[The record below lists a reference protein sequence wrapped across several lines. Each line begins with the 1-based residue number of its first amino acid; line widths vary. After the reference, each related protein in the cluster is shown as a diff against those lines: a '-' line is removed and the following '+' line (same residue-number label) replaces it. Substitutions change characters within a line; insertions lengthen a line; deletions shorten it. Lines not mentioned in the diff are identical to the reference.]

1 MSVAQDG
8 CMAVVNQAL
17 TKMANYDHRLN
28 MMKGRINSA
37 KGWKIEVYKM
47 YEFLII
53 FVFSYFEL

>member
-47 YEFLII
+47 YE
-53 FVFSYFEL
+53 S